1 MAQSSAL
8 LERARNTDQA
18 AAIEQPD
25 EKPSHNWPT
34 DSTKNAA
41 GSMGMTLT
49 TGSRL
54 KRRFVSTPP
63 VSMAG
68 LDGDADHR
76 ARSSHCSTLQL
87 GNGEAG
93 VKTRR
98 VRLAVKLRIPPGEG
112 GVRDGPGARSPGP
125 PGSMKGS

>member
-41 GSMGMTLT
+41 GSMGNMDD
-49 TGSRL
+49 
-54 KRRFVSTPP
+54 
-63 VSMAG
+63 AG
-68 LDGDADHR
+68 LCPIRAQGGCCLYRYLPLVYDAM
-76 ARSSHCSTLQL
+76 QL
-87 GNGEAG
+87 AQTNSE
-93 VKTRR
+93 
-98 VRLAVKLRIPPGEG
+98 
-112 GVRDGPGARSPGP
+112 
-125 PGSMKGS
+125 